1 MTFTD
6 DNDPMGE
13 LDLECHK
20 EKLFDGV
27 DSTYNIVRSLF
38 ACIIVIILITM
49 VVN

>member
-1 MTFTD
+1 MTFN
-6 DNDPMGE
+6 DNDSPMGD
-13 LDLECHK
+13 LDIECHK